1 MSRVFRRTKEL
12 FSKLIPSQ
20 YLKDS
25 AVRTTIYKWLLIG
38 LLIRLAF
45 MPFTIY
51 FPDLLG
57 IYYRSSWPIY
67 HDIYWIGGSQ
77 IPIHYFHTFFL
88 WIFKPLMP
96 YWKSILYYAD
106 PLKQFAVDNKTFEI
120 FTTNPYVFRTLFLFK
135 VPYLVFELGCILL
148 LLRIFQDTKKG
159 LRAYKFW
166 IVNPIVIFATYI
178 AARYESIAIFFIL
191 LSLYYAKKNR
201 SIRSLLSFGVS
212 IVLRVYPLI
221 LLPFFII
228 VRGKKV
234 WGRFKLAFWGILPLA
249 VLIILTRVFHQPSV
263 EGDIVGMSHVK
274 YFLGMKFPLFDSDVV
289 FVFVVGYALVLFFS
303 SSYAEY
309 SFERLWKPML
319 VVLLLF
325 FATSHFHVHY
335 FMWLIPF
342 LTFQVVE
349 DRRFIPLFAIQVFC
363 FIVYTW
369 QWDRHFLGY
378 LFTPLHF
385 PYFAAEVVNLKIFI
399 GQYFPFSDFLGI
411 FRSIFS
417 AVSFYMIYLVIRRF
431 LQEEKRRKK
440 VEG

>member
-1 MSRVFRRTKEL
+1 
-12 FSKLIPSQ
+12 
-20 YLKDS
+20 
-25 AVRTTIYKWLLIG
+25 
-38 LLIRLAF
+38 
-45 MPFTIY
+45 
-51 FPDLLG
+51 
-57 IYYRSSWPIY
+57 
-67 HDIYWIGGSQ
+67 
-77 IPIHYFHTFFL
+77 
-88 WIFKPLMP
+88 
-96 YWKSILYYAD
+96 
-106 PLKQFAVDNKTFEI
+106 
-120 FTTNPYVFRTLFLFK
+120 
-135 VPYLVFELGCILL
+135 
-148 LLRIFQDTKKG
+148 
-159 LRAYKFW
+159 
-166 IVNPIVIFATYI
+166 
-178 AARYESIAIFFIL
+178 

-221 LLPFFII
+221 LLPFLVI
-228 VRGKKV
+228 VRGKKI

-249 VLIILTRVFHQPSV
+249 VLIILARFFHQPSV
-263 EGDIVGMSHVK
+263 EGALVGLGQVQ
-274 YFLGMKFPLFDSDVV
+274 YFLGMKFSLFDSDVV
-289 FVFVVGYALVLFFS
+289 FVFVVGYALILFFS

-319 VVLLLF
+319 VVLLLY

-342 LTFQVVE
+342 LTLQIVE

-385 PYFAAEVVNLKIFI
+385 PYFAGEVVNLKVFI
-399 GQYFPFSDFLGI
+399 GQYFPFGDFLGI

-431 LQEEKRRKK
+431 LQEEKRRRK

>member
-1 MSRVFRRTKEL
+1 MSRAFHKIKEL
-12 FSKLIPSQ
+12 FSKLIPSE
-20 YLKDS
+20 YLEDP
-25 AVRTTIYKWLLIG
+25 AIRTAIYKWLLIG

-57 IYYRSSWPIY
+57 IYFRSSWPIY
-67 HDIYWIGGSQ
+67 NGIYWVGESQ

-106 PLKQFAVDNKTFEI
+106 PLKQVAVDNKTFEV
-120 FTTNPYVFRTLFLFK
+120 FATNPYVFRTLFLFK
-135 VPYLVFELGCILL
+135 VPYLIFDLGCVFL
-148 LLRIFQDTKKG
+148 LLRIFKDPKKG

-166 IVNPIVIFATYI
+166 IVNPIVIFATYV

-201 SIRSLLSFGVS
+201 SIRSLLIFGVS
-212 IVLRVYPLI
+212 IILRVYPLI
-221 LLPFFII
+221 LLPFFVI

-249 VLIILTRVFHQPSV
+249 VLIILTRVFHQRSV
-263 EGDIVGMSHVK
+263 EGALVGLGQVQ

-289 FVFVVGYALVLFFS
+289 FVFVVGYTLVLFFS

-319 VVLLLF
+319 VVLLLY

-342 LTFQVVE
+342 LTLQIVE
-349 DRRFIPLFAIQVFC
+349 DRRFIPLFAIQVLS

-385 PYFAAEVVNLKIFI
+385 PYFAVEVVNLKVFI
-399 GQYFPFSDFLGI
+399 GQYFPFGDFLGI

-431 LQEEKRRKK
+431 LQEEKRRRK